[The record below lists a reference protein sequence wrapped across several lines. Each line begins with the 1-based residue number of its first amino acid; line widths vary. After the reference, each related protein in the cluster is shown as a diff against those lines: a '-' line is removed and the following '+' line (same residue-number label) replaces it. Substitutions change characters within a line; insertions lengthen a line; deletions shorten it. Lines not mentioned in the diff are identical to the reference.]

1 MKGQYD
7 KFISLYTEIQG
18 LFGGNPHLEGA
29 ALGSFVAFDSV
40 RGDVIISGRR
50 YDVATTRARGARAVR
65 AYAIARAHACAMIT
79 LHNLTRAL

>member
-18 LFGGNPHLEGA
+18 LIRGGGGDPHPEGV

-40 RGDVIISGRR
+40 RGDVLII
-50 YDVATTRARGARAVR
+50 RA
-65 AYAIARAHACAMIT
+65 AIWYMV
-79 LHNLTRAL
+79 